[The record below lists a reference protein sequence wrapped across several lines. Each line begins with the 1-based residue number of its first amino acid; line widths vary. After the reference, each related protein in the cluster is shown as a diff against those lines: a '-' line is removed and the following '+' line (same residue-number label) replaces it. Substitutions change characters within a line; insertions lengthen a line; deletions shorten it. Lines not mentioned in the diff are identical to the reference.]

1 MTVAP
6 PAGFFLAASSSASS
20 FFFCSSTSS
29 LHATDLAVLGLLAL
43 LVADRL
49 RTMLPA
55 EAAPAPEIAQ
65 LKASSGEVLYIR
77 LKTYGLRRSS
87 SQTWGDCSLSP
98 VASTRAATTLAGMI
112 PAEKRRLRGKSESFR
127 FRWSFKAFA

>member
-1 MTVAP
+1 MHADTISLNDFHP
-6 PAGFFLAASSSASS
+6 PAGFFLSAASSSS

-55 EAAPAPEIAQ
+55 EAAPAPEIVQ
-65 LKASSGEVLYIR
+65 WKANSREV
-77 LKTYGLRRSS
+77 S
-87 SQTWGDCSLSP
+87 
-98 VASTRAATTLAGMI
+98 
-112 PAEKRRLRGKSESFR
+112 
-127 FRWSFKAFA
+127 